1 MQNGG
6 QHKKIKLNRIYKRC
20 PRNQHL
26 INTSRLLLV
35 QIANYNEFQWTRNFS
50 SLNHS
55 LQLLLQWY
63 ATLGGKVKTRKCVAE
78 VFEEKESI
86 WLHSIAFFCLHS
98 YVQHAYINR
107 QQISHSFYHHCTYHL
122 FVTQRQQHICAFSKA
137 KNFATTMRNK
147 ALSHFLCLL
156 FFYILFLL
164 LVFFFSLQVNKCT
177 TAVRIV
183 IDPSELPM
191 CDCSPDN
198 DNPCGPESNCLN
210 RMLQFECNPA
220 RCPAKEKCQNQRFQK
235 REYADCEPLRTLHC
249 GWGLRC
255 KEG

>member
-78 VFEEKESI
+78 VFEEKRKH
-86 WLHSIAFFCLHS
+86 LIAFDCILLLTFIRSTRIHQQTTNFSFILPPLHISSFCDTKTNFLLT
-98 YVQHAYINR
+98 IL
-107 QQISHSFYHHCTYHL
+107 IFYC
-122 FVTQRQQHICAFSKA
+122 R
-137 KNFATTMRNK
+137 
-147 ALSHFLCLL
+147 
-156 FFYILFLL
+156 YIL
-164 LVFFFSLQVNKCT
+164 
-177 TAVRIV
+177 
-183 IDPSELPM
+183 
-191 CDCSPDN
+191 
-198 DNPCGPESNCLN
+198 
-210 RMLQFECNPA
+210 
-220 RCPAKEKCQNQRFQK
+220 
-235 REYADCEPLRTLHC
+235 
-249 GWGLRC
+249 
-255 KEG
+255 